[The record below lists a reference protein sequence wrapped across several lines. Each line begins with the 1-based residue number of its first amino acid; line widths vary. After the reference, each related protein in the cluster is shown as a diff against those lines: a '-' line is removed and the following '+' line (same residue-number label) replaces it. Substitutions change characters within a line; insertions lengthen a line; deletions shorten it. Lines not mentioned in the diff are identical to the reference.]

1 LRGPLTGPRRTT
13 RQGSLGR
20 TGVLLLPKVGEPV
33 SRLRPRL
40 LVSVVTFA
48 LALGVIPAA
57 NAGPSDAAGAGKPE
71 PGLEA
76 AEVTASTSLP
86 RGGDKG
92 TVLRLGKSPT
102 AERYIVQLADPAV
115 ATYSG
120 GVERLRATKPAA
132 GGRLD
137 PAAAP
142 VRRYAA
148 HLGEEQDALRGL
160 IAREIG
166 RAPRVDF
173 TYTYALNG
181 LAVRLTA

>member
-1 LRGPLTGPRRTT
+1 
-13 RQGSLGR
+13 
-20 TGVLLLPKVGEPV
+20 
-33 SRLRPRL
+33 
-40 LVSVVTFA
+40 VTFA

-57 NAGPSDAAGAGKPE
+57 NAGPSDAAGAGKP
-71 PGLEA
+71 GLEA
-76 AEVTASTSLP
+76 AEVSASTSLP
-86 RGGDKG
+86 RGGDKA

-148 HLGEEQDALRGL
+148 HLEDEQDA
-160 IAREIG
+160 
-166 RAPRVDF
+166 
-173 TYTYALNG
+173 
-181 LAVRLTA
+181 